1 MAISQAALLCLALN
15 VYHEAR
21 GEPILGQKA
30 VATVT
35 VNRAREHGSTV
46 CEEVFRPNQFSWTSK
61 YRGVK
66 QNKRMALALKE
77 KIKEPK
83 AWIVAKE
90 VARKALT
97 SKNRLNNAL
106 YFHAK
111 HVKSSRISKKIR
123 LVAVIGNHKF
133 YAERDG

>member
-21 GEPILGQKA
+21 GESLSGQKA
-30 VATVT
+30 VAAVT
-35 VNRAREHGSTV
+35 INRARENESSV
-46 CEEVFRPNQFSWTSK
+46 CEEVFRPHQFSWTSK
-61 YRGVK
+61 YRGK
-66 QNKRMALALKE
+66 PSKKMALALKE
-77 KIKEPK
+77 KIREPK
-83 AWIVAKE
+83 SWTMAKDVAK
-90 VARKALT
+90 KALT
-97 SKNRLNNAL
+97 SKNRMGNAL

-111 HVKSSRISKKIR
+111 HVRSSRISKKLR